1 MTQSARTVAFA
12 SAFAVAY
19 PLLYVACAY
28 WNLALFT
35 YHPALGDFGI
45 GPNAPR
51 GGPAM
56 YWYGW
61 MSTALIAAAMLSA
74 GWAAFAGQHALRIP
88 SLFASLVPIAAMA
101 VAVALMFHFFLQ

>member
-1 MTQSARTVAFA
+1 MTRSARTVAFV

-19 PLLYVACAY
+19 PVLYIVCVY

-35 YHPALGDFGI
+35 YHPALGVFGI

-51 GGPAM
+51 SGPAM

-61 MSTALIAAAMLSA
+61 IATALIGAAILSA
-74 GWAAFAGQHALRIP
+74 AWAACAGCGWPPIP
-88 SLFASLVPIAAMA
+88 SLLASLVPVAAMA
-101 VAVALMFHFFLQ
+101 VAIALMFHFFLH